1 MPAIIPIPAF
11 SDNYIWLLRA
21 GGHAAVVDPGDADP
35 VLLHLDREGLRLAA
49 ILVTHHHGDHTGGI
63 AALLARF
70 PVPVLGPARER
81 IGGRTQALAD
91 GDVARVPALG
101 LALDVIDVPGH
112 TAGHVAYTGVVAG
125 APVAFVGDTLFGGG
139 CGRLFEG
146 TPAQMAHSLARL
158 AELPGNTRVYCAHEY
173 TLSNLR
179 FARVVEPGNDALA
192 ARQAREQQRRDRG
205 QPTVPM
211 TLDDE
216 RATNPF
222 LRAAVPAVAA
232 AATAWA
238 GRPLPDDVA
247 VFAALREW
255 KNGFR

>member
-1 MPAIIPIPAF
+1 LIARASGWRRFSSPITTATTPAALRRCWRD
-11 SDNYIWLLRA
+11 SRA
-21 GGHAAVVDPGDADP
+21 G
-35 VLLHLDREGLRLAA
+35 
-49 ILVTHHHGDHTGGI
+49 
-63 AALLARF
+63 AR
-70 PVPVLGPARER
+70 PCAGA

-91 GDVARVPALG
+91 GDVARVPALD
-101 LALDVIDVPGH
+101 LALDVIDVPH
-112 TAGHVAYTGVVAG
+112 TAGHRVHRRRRRRA
-125 APVAFVGDTLFGGG
+125 VAFVGDTLFGGG

>member
-91 GDVARVPALG
+91 GDVARVPALD

-112 TAGHVAYTGVVAG
+112 TAGHIAYFGVVAG

-158 AELPGNTRVYCAHEY
+158 AELPGSTRVYCAHEY

>member
-1 MPAIIPIPAF
+1 MPEGARSGPVTVTVNGRTSAPF
-11 SDNYIWLLRA
+11 RVE
-21 GGHAAVVDPGDADP
+21 VVRSARRRRTVGAQLVGDVLDPGDSASCS
-35 VLLHLDREGLRLAA
+35 
-49 ILVTHHHGDHTGGI
+49 
-63 AALLARF
+63 F

-91 GDVARVPALG
+91 GDVARVPALD